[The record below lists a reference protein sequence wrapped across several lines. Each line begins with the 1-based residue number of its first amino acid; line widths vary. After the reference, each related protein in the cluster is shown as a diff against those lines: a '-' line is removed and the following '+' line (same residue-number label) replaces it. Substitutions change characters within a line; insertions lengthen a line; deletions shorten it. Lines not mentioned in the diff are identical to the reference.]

1 MQIIYSLPSFLS
13 VLSVKYLPSGWRD
26 CQSYRDWDDFFPCIA
41 RIVSIR
47 KNKTPAKCSCH
58 AKNILKINSKQLL
71 FWTQL
76 TGSLKLMFGRR
87 YQEIWK
93 KKCLSFR
100 FVIWKYPAVIF
111 SSCRIWSE
119 FITGT
124 MTGAKCYLTKL
135 SHPWKVISL
144 FLRYSILFNFSV
156 PFERQ
161 LVVILNYSLALS
173 SFV

>member
-1 MQIIYSLPSFLS
+1 MQIIYFLPSFLS
-13 VLSVKYLPSGWRD
+13 FQWNILPQADETVSH
-26 CQSYRDWDDFFPCIA
+26 IA
-41 RIVSIR
+41 TEMIFSHKAPIVSIR

-71 FWTQL
+71 FQTQL
-76 TGSLKLMFGRR
+76 TDSLKLMFGRR

-93 KKCLSFR
+93 KKCLTFR
-100 FVIWKYPAVIF
+100 FVIWKYPAFIF

-124 MTGAKCYLTKL
+124 IAGAKCYLTKL
-135 SHPWKVISL
+135 SHPWKAISI
-144 FLRYSILFNFSV
+144 FLHYSILFNFSV
-156 PFERQ
+156 SFERQ
-161 LVVILNYSLALS
+161 LVGILNSFLTLP

>member
-1 MQIIYSLPSFLS
+1 MQIIYFLPSFLS
-13 VLSVKYLPSGWRD
+13 VLSVEYPPSGWWN
-26 CQSYRDWDDFFPCIA
+26 CQSYRDWDDFFPYIA

-76 TGSLKLMFGRR
+76 TDSLKLMFGRR

-93 KKCLSFR
+93 KKCLTFR
-100 FVIWKYPAVIF
+100 FVIWKYPAFIF

-124 MTGAKCYLTKL
+124 IAGAKCYLTKL
-135 SHPWKVISL
+135 SHPWKAISI
-144 FLRYSILFNFSV
+144 FLHYSILFNFSV
-156 PFERQ
+156 LFERQ
-161 LVVILNYSLALS
+161 LVGILNSFLTLP